1 MEISSLR
8 EKGEKINV
16 KVNYTTEKKNYIK
29 TQIGKSYVTFLLAC
43 TLQLIP
49 VGENWKL

>member
-16 KVNYTTEKKNYIK
+16 KVNYTTEKKTILK
-29 TQIGKSYVTFLLAC
+29 HR
-43 TLQLIP
+43 
-49 VGENWKL
+49 